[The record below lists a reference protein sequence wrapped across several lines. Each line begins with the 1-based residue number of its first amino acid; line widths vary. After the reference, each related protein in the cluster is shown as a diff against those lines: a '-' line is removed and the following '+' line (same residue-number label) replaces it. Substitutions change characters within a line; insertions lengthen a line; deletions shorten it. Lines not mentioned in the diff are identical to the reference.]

1 MKTFLKGLA
10 AFIGA
15 AIIFTITILIGIV
28 YSPFKAI
35 HLSFTENWYEGFVY
49 MFKLY
54 LLAPLHFLG
63 RVMYNIAIDYDILG
77 NEFGEWI
84 EDGLTYEEETPFGVG
99 NQNTISASIGWLII
113 YKKAHK
119 KTINIVNSILNKVF
133 NQKAH
138 AVDSWK
144 FKEAHDIIEES
155 HFEKLK

>member
-1 MKTFLKGLA
+1 MKTFFKGLF

-15 AIIFTITILIGIV
+15 IIIFTITILIGIL
-28 YSPFKAI
+28 YSPFKAG
-35 HLSFTENWYEGFVY
+35 HLSYTVKWYSGFVY
-49 MFKLY
+49 LFKLY
-54 LLAPLHFLG
+54 IVSILHFIG
-63 RVMYNIAIDYDILG
+63 RVLYNIAIDYDILG

-84 EDGLTYEEETPFGVG
+84 EDGLTYEEDTPFGVG
-99 NQNTISASIGWLII
+99 KQNTISASIGWLII
-113 YKKAHK
+113 YNKAHR
-119 KTINIVNSILNKVF
+119 KTIDIVNKILNKVF